1 MLVLLKTQQFLL
13 SNISLLEKKVNMI
26 MDGYFTKLIYS
37 DDCMTMNGIFFEL
50 PITITNTSSI
60 QSKYIAYFDTVVN
73 RDWIY
78 KLSVIEKQILQY
90 YMFFFGITNKT
101 PNYSLK
107 QQIQNGSIK
116 YYKDHMTKG
125 NLYYIKLS
133 GIWETHNE
141 IGITYKMIEC

>member
-13 SNISLLEKKVNMI
+13 SNISLLDKKVNMI
-26 MDGYFTKLIYS
+26 MDGYFTKLLYS
-37 DDCMTMNGIFFEL
+37 DDCMSMNGIFFEL
-50 PITITNTSSI
+50 PIIITNTSTI
-60 QSKYIAYFDTVVN
+60 QSKCIAYFDTIIN

>member
-50 PITITNTSSI
+50 PVRITNTSSI

-116 YYKDHMTKG
+116 YYKDHITKG

>member
-50 PITITNTSSI
+50 PVTITNTSSI

>member
-37 DDCMTMNGIFFEL
+37 DDCITMNGIFFEL
-50 PITITNTSSI
+50 PVMITNTSSI

>member
-1 MLVLLKTQQFLL
+1 
-13 SNISLLEKKVNMI
+13 
-26 MDGYFTKLIYS
+26 
-37 DDCMTMNGIFFEL
+37 
-50 PITITNTSSI
+50 
-60 QSKYIAYFDTVVN
+60 
-73 RDWIY
+73 
-78 KLSVIEKQILQY
+78 
-90 YMFFFGITNKT
+90 MFFFGITNKT

>member
-50 PITITNTSSI
+50 PVTITNTSTI

-141 IGITYKMIEC
+141 IGITYKIIEC

>member
-50 PITITNTSSI
+50 PVTITNTSTI

>member
-50 PITITNTSSI
+50 PVTITNTSSI

-141 IGITYKMIEC
+141 IGITYKMIEY